1 MEASL
6 RHVKLV
12 QDHDFPVIIYYTKAV
27 SQDKTS
33 CPQEMHTIVSAML
46 IACGLDKPQHSSFPV
61 HGCEV
66 YRMLPALESIM

>member
-12 QDHDFPVIIYYTKAV
+12 QDHDFFVIIYYTKAV
-27 SQDKTS
+27 SQVKTS
-33 CPQEMHTIVSAML
+33 CPHEMHTSAML